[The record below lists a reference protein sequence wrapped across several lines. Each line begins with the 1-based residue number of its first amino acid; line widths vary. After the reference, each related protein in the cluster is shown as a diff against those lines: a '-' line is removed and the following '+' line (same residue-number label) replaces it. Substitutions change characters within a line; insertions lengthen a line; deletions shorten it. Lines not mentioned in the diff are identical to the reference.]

1 MTAEQF
7 RSMALSLPEAVESA
21 HMHHPDFRVKG
32 RIFATLAYPNN
43 KSAVVKLTPEQQ
55 KHFVRNAASVFQP
68 VTGAW
73 GRRGYTQVNLAG
85 AKIDNVRKALV
96 LAWRNTAPKRLVNA
110 SGSQA
115 AHAAE

>member
-1 MTAEQF
+1 MTADQF
-7 RSMALSLPEAVESA
+7 RSTALRLPEAVESA
-21 HMHHPDFRVKG
+21 HMHHPDFRVNGK
-32 RIFATLAYPNN
+32 IFATLAYPNN
-43 KSAVVKLTPEQQ
+43 NSAVVKLTPEQQ
-55 KHFVRNAASVFQP
+55 KRFVRRALNVFQP

-73 GRRGYTQVNLAG
+73 GRRGYTQVNLPA

-110 SGSQA
+110 PDSQA